1 MGLSLHRNGA
11 GDAHERRLS
20 YQPALDG
27 IRALAVAAVLAYHAG
42 LPWARGGFLG
52 VDAFFVLSGFLITSL
67 LLVEYRARGRIA
79 FTAFWA
85 RRARRLL
92 PALFLML
99 IGVGVYAVAF
109 AKPDELNRLR
119 GDALATIGYV
129 ANWRPVFSGESY
141 FDQFS
146 VPSPLRHTWSLAIE
160 EQWYAMWPLL
170 LFVMLRF
177 RRGSLRAALAVSLA
191 MAAGSALLMAL
202 LFQPL
207 HDPSRVF
214 YGTDTRAQSL
224 LVGALLAMLLLER
237 GPVRSTAGRLMLQG
251 GAVLCVVFI
260 GLVWARAGDDSVLLY
275 RGGFLVLGIAVA
287 VVIAA
292 SVQPGAGVVGRV
304 LSSPPLRGLGLI
316 SYGVYLWHWPV
327 YLMLTPGRTGWN
339 DYPLF
344 ALRVAATLGVAI
356 ASYRLLEMPVRRGAF
371 KRWKASWTLAP
382 AAAGC
387 VAVALVLVTRG
398 GAPTFAVP
406 TVASSELPPTA
417 PAPMATALAPAATA
431 TPAGP
436 LRVLIIGDSV
446 AVTLSD
452 GLERAQAEWDL
463 AVWNQSVLGCG
474 LVGAD
479 AKLFQGKWIDQGTEC
494 GDWRARWQSDV
505 DTFRPDVVLVL
516 SGAWDT
522 YDMNVEGRALEFGA
536 PEADAYSLAGLEQA
550 VDVLSSRG
558 ATVVLL
564 TTPYPEKRDL
574 ALDGRT
580 NRVDPKRID
589 TLNGLYRKV
598 VEERPGEATVVDL
611 NGYLGSLGNPVTL
624 DGIDLRIDDLHFT
637 PEGSDIIVRWLAPQL
652 VSIAEGK
659 GATP

>member
-1 MGLSLHRNGA
+1 VGLSPSPEEA
-11 GDAHERRLS
+11 GNSHKRSLS

-67 LLVEYRARGRIA
+67 LLIEYRAQGRIA

-99 IGVGVYAVAF
+99 VGVGIYAVLF
-109 AKPDELNRLR
+109 AKPDELDRLR
-119 GDALATIGYV
+119 ADALTTIGYV

-141 FDQFS
+141 FEQFS

-160 EQWYAMWPLL
+160 EQWYAFWPLL
-170 LFVMLRF
+170 LFVVLRL
-177 RRGSLRAALAVSLA
+177 RRGSLATTMAVSLA
-191 MAAGSALLMAL
+191 MAAGSAFLMGW
-202 LFQPL
+202 LFQPM

-224 LVGALLAMLLLER
+224 LVGALLAMLLIQR
-237 GPVRSTAGRLMLQG
+237 GPVRSISGKVTLQG
-251 GAVLCVVFI
+251 AAVVCVVFI
-260 GLVWARAGDDSVLLY
+260 VFVWARAGDDSTLLY
-275 RGGFLVLGIAVA
+275 RGGFLVLALAVA

-292 SVQPGAGVVGRV
+292 AVQPGAGVVGRV
-304 LSSPPLRGLGLI
+304 LSLPPLRGLGLI

-327 YLMLTPGRTGWN
+327 YLMLTPARVGWN
-339 DYPLF
+339 DYPLL
-344 ALRVAATLGVAI
+344 ALRVAATLAI
-356 ASYRLLEMPVRRGAF
+356 AIVSYRFLEMPIRRGAF
-371 KRWKASWTLAP
+371 RRWKSSWTLAP
-382 AAAGC
+382 ATAAC
-387 VAVALVLVTRG
+387 VAVALVVVTRG

-417 PAPMATALAPAATA
+417 APVATNLPGTSA
-431 TPAGP
+431 TPSP
-436 LRVLIIGDSV
+436 VRVLIIGDSV
-446 AVTLSD
+446 AITLSD
-452 GLERAQAEWDL
+452 GLERAQDEWDL

-479 AKLFQGKWIDQGTEC
+479 SKLFQGKWVDQGTEC
-494 GDWRARWQSDV
+494 GDWRDRWRSDV
-505 DTFRPDVVLVL
+505 DTFRPDIVLVL

-522 YDMNVEGRALEFGA
+522 YDMNVEGRSLRFGT
-536 PEADAYSLAGLEQA
+536 PEADSYTLARLEQA
-550 VDVLSSRG
+550 VDVLASRG

-580 NRVDPKRID
+580 NRVDPGRID
-589 TLNGLYRKV
+589 TLNGIYRTLAD
-598 VEERPGEATVVDL
+598 ERPDDVVIVDL
-611 NGYLGSLGNPVTL
+611 NGYLGSLGNPDAL
-624 DGIDLRIDDLHFT
+624 DGVDLRIDDLHFT
-637 PEGSDIIVRWLAPQL
+637 PEGSDIVARWLAPRL
-652 VSIAEGK
+652 VQIAEGESP
-659 GATP
+659 AQ

>member
-1 MGLSLHRNGA
+1 M
-11 GDAHERRLS
+11 
-20 YQPALDG
+20 
-27 IRALAVAAVLAYHAG
+27 RALAVAAVLAYHAG

-67 LLVEYRARGRIA
+67 LLVEYRAKGRIA

-99 IGVGVYAVAF
+99 IGVGVYAIAF
-109 AKPDELNRLR
+109 AKADELNRLR
-119 GDALATIGYV
+119 ADALTTIGYV

-141 FDQFS
+141 FEQFS

-160 EQWYAMWPLL
+160 EQWYAFWPLL
-170 LFVMLRF
+170 LFLMLRL
-177 RRGSLRAALAVSLA
+177 RGGSLRVALTVSLA
-191 MAAGSALLMAL
+191 MAAGSALLMGL
-202 LFQPL
+202 LFRPL

-224 LVGALLAMLLLER
+224 LMGALLAMLLLER
-237 GPVRSTAGRLMLQG
+237 GPVRGALGKAALQG
-251 GAVLCVVFI
+251 SAVLCVVFL
-260 GLVWARAGDDSVLLY
+260 GFVWARAGDDSALLY
-275 RGGFLVLGIAVA
+275 RGGFLALGMAVA

-292 SVQPGAGVVGRV
+292 SVQPGASVVGRV
-304 LSSPPLRGLGLI
+304 LSLPPLRGLGLI

-327 YLMLTPGRTGWN
+327 FLVLTPERVHWS

-344 ALRVAATLGVAI
+344 ALRVAATLGIAI
-356 ASYRLLEMPVRRGAF
+356 ASYHILEMPVRRGAF

-406 TVASSELPPTA
+406 TAASSELPPTA
-417 PAPMATALAPAATA
+417 PAPIAAAYASDATT
-431 TPAGP
+431 TPSP
-436 LRVLIIGDSV
+436 PVRVLIIGDSV

-452 GLERAQAEWDL
+452 GLERAQAEWGL

-479 AKLFQGKWIDQGTEC
+479 AKLFQGKWVDQGTEC
-494 GDWRARWQSDV
+494 ADWRARWQTDV
-505 DTFRPDVVLVL
+505 DTFQPDVVLVL

-522 YDMNVEGRALEFGA
+522 YDMNVDGRWLAFGSA
-536 PEADAYSLAGLEQA
+536 EADAQTLAGLERA
-550 VDVLSSRG
+550 VGVLSSRG

-589 TLNGLYRKV
+589 TLNGLYRTV
-598 VEERPGEATVVDL
+598 AEERPDEAAVVDL
-611 NGYLGSLGNPVTL
+611 NGYLGSLGNPVAI
-624 DGIDLRIDDLHFT
+624 DGVDLRIDDLHFT
-637 PEGSDIIVRWLAPQL
+637 PEGSDMIVRWLAPQL
-652 VSIAEGK
+652 VSVARD
-659 GATP
+659 AAP

>member
-1 MGLSLHRNGA
+1 M
-11 GDAHERRLS
+11 
-20 YQPALDG
+20 
-27 IRALAVAAVLAYHAG
+27 
-42 LPWARGGFLG
+42 PWARGGFLG

-67 LLVEYRARGRIA
+67 LLVEYRAKGRIA

-85 RRARRLL
+85 RRGRRLL

-119 GDALATIGYV
+119 ADALTTIGYV

-177 RRGSLRAALAVSLA
+177 RRGSLRAALAMSLA

-237 GPVRSTAGRLMLQG
+237 APVRSVSGRVMLQG
-251 GAVLCVVFI
+251 GAVLSVLFL
-260 GLVWARAGDDSVLLY
+260 GFVWARAGDDSVLLY
-275 RGGFLVLGIAVA
+275 RGGFLVLGMAVA

-304 LSSPPLRGLGLI
+304 LALPPLRGLGLI

-327 YLMLTPGRTGWN
+327 YLMLTPDRTGLN

-344 ALRVAATLGVAI
+344 ALRVATTLGVAI
-356 ASYRLLEMPVRRGAF
+356 ASYHFLETPVRRGAF

-387 VAVALVLVTRG
+387 VAVALILVTRG

-406 TVASSELPPTA
+406 TAASSELPPTA
-417 PAPMATALAPAATA
+417 PAPVATAPAPVATAQPLVATTPALNVTAAPPIATPLATPTPAA
-431 TPAGP
+431 PV
-436 LRVLIIGDSV
+436 RVLIIGDSV

-452 GLERAQAEWDL
+452 GLERAQGEWDL
-463 AVWNQSVLGCG
+463 AVWDQSVLGCG

-505 DTFRPDVVLVL
+505 DTFKPDVVLVL

-522 YDMNVEGRALEFGA
+522 YDMSVDGRALEFGA
-536 PEADAYSLAGLEQA
+536 PEADARALAGLEQA

-558 ATVVLL
+558 ATVILL

-574 ALDGRT
+574 AVDGRT
-580 NRVDPKRID
+580 NRVDPKRVD
-589 TLNGLYRKV
+589 VLNGLYRTV
-598 VEERPGEATVVDL
+598 AEERPGKATVVDL
-611 NGYLGSLGNPVTL
+611 NGYLDSLGNPVAL
-624 DGIDLRIDDLHFT
+624 DGVDLRIDDLHFT
-637 PEGSDIIVRWLAPQL
+637 PEGSDIIVRWLAPQI
-652 VSIAEGK
+652 VSIARGT